1 MAVRSPRILSICTGA
16 GGLDLGVKLAC
27 PAARTV
33 CYVEREAF
41 AVAELVAAME
51 AACLDEA
58 PVWSDLGS
66 FDGTAWRGRVDWLI
80 GGIPCQPHSTASN
93 QRRGADD
100 ERDLWPAAARV
111 IREVQPAVV
120 FLETWMASFGTI
132 STRLGQS
139 YRDWAT
145 GLRRDY
151 SRRLRSAP
159 RIRDSGSSLWATA
172 TADASTSDR
181 GEWTGRYYRRED
193 GTKVTTALSHQ
204 VGQWPTA
211 LATDGDKASKQHGS
225 GTLSLPMMAR
235 LWPTI
240 TVSDGAETGY
250 HGNGDLKLS
259 RATRMWGTP
268 LARDHKD
275 GSTENIP
282 ATSFLSRQVQHS
294 PLARMTS
301 KDGHTCSPRCRRLNP
316 LFVER
321 LMGWPGGWTL
331 LPTGLRDYESSVTE
345 WSRWWRL
352 MRSALSRLG

>member
-1 MAVRSPRILSICTGA
+1 MRPLFGA
-16 GGLDLGVKLAC
+16 ISA
-27 PAARTV
+27 PSTAR
-33 CYVEREAF
+33 RG
-41 AVAELVAAME
+41 VAA
-51 AACLDEA
+51 
-58 PVWSDLGS
+58 WIGS
-66 FDGTAWRGRVDWLI
+66 LEESPASPTPPPATKGGGPRTSGTSGPLPPESS
-80 GGIPCQPHSTASN
+80 GKSGPPSSSSK
-93 QRRGADD
+93 
-100 ERDLWPAAARV
+100 
-111 IREVQPAVV
+111 
-120 FLETWMASFGTI
+120 TWMESFGTI
-132 STRLGQS
+132 STPLGQS

-181 GEWTGRYYRRED
+181 GEWNGRYYRRED

-225 GTLSLPMMAR
+225 GTPSLPMMAR
-235 LWPTI
+235 LWPTV

-259 RATRMWGTP
+259 GATRMWGTA

-275 GSTENIP
+275 GSTENVP
-282 ATSFLSRQVQHS
+282 ANSFLSRQVQHS

-301 KDGHTCSPRCRRLNP
+301 KDGHTCSPKCRRLNP
-316 LFVER
+316 LFVEK

-331 LPTGLRDYESSVTE
+331 LPTGLRDYESSATE

-352 MRSALSRLG
+352 MRSALSRLGRDRPCLS